1 MSYQGVIGAG
11 HVVIVPG
18 AGVAVAHLTAEV
30 QRAVGRVCRVQ
41 EYRGYSWG
49 LESEEKEL
57 YNIVD
62 VR

>member
-1 MSYQGVIGAG
+1 MSDQGVIGAG

-30 QRAVGRVCRVQ
+30 QRAVGGVGRVQ
-41 EYRGYSWG
+41 EYRGDSWG

-57 YNIVD
+57 HNMSD